1 MPIDPDV
8 QLELDNISDAIST
21 INTTLSS
28 LQSQL
33 TSLSS
38 TLSTTMSD
46 LAATTA
52 DLGDTKENLE
62 STADSQRE
70 FLKTFVEIFS
80 PDVTDENQSDQWK
93 RQAEVPP
100 QHPISRFPNRN
111 PGEF

>member
-8 QLELDNISDAIST
+8 QLELDNISDAITT
-21 INTTLSS
+21 INTNISS

-33 TSLSS
+33 TTLSS
-38 TLSTTMSD
+38 TLATTMSD

-52 DLGDTKENLE
+52 DLGDTKDNLE
-62 STADSQRE
+62 TSADSQRE

-80 PDVTDENQSDQWK
+80 PDVTEKEADRWHPQD
-93 RQAEVPP
+93 EVPP